1 MRTLKRLITATM
13 SWIWEMLSTLQVLI
27 NVLVSRK
34 FVTFTLDGEE
44 ITMNNNLDI
53 SLEDIAEALAD
64 LTMEVKVLEAKV
76 QRLSEF
82 RDIVGHVP
90 IYENGGKQ

>member
-1 MRTLKRLITATM
+1 MRTLKRLITAIMNWT
-13 SWIWEMLSTLQVLI
+13 WETLTTLQLLI
-27 NVLVSRK
+27 SVLVSRNC
-34 FVTFTLDGEE
+34 VTFTLEE
-44 ITMNNNLDI
+44 EETTMSNDLDI
-53 SLEDIAEALAD
+53 NLEDIAEALAN

-82 RDIVGHVP
+82 RDTVGHVL